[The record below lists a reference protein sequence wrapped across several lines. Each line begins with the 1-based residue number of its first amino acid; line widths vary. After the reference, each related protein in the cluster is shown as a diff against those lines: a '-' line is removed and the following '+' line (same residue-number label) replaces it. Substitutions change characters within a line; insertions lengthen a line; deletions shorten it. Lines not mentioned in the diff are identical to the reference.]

1 MWESIKWKFGQLKVM
16 INYIKK
22 IQISNCSSY
31 SVDYSRDI
39 TIKQRKYLEQVR
51 LFLLSKH
58 KSKKKGEALQCVR
71 GLIERILME
80 KEISLTSRC
89 HGKFS
94 EEKLTSSEDLVLQ

>member
-58 KSKKKGEALQCVR
+58 KSKLKRR
-71 GLIERILME
+71 GIAMCQRVDRILME

>member
-39 TIKQRKYLEQVR
+39 TIKQRKYLEQVKT
-51 LFLLSKH
+51 FLTIKAQV
-58 KSKKKGEALQCVR
+58 KNKK
-71 GLIERILME
+71 ERH
-80 KEISLTSRC
+80 C
-89 HGKFS
+89 NVS
-94 EEKLTSSEDLVLQ
+94 EG

>member
-58 KSKKKGEALQCVR
+58 KSKLKRRGIAMCQRVDREDIDGERNQPDFQVPW
-71 GLIERILME
+71 
-80 KEISLTSRC
+80 
-89 HGKFS
+89 
-94 EEKLTSSEDLVLQ
+94 